1 MTRGIA
7 CWSVVLAAAGCATTE
22 TTEPEP
28 IPVYGTPVEAR
39 IAVGRFLDQRLR
51 EKGGDLTQ
59 KQILLS
65 PAKVKNAI
73 VDVLSASGRFREV
86 VNLPAEEGEATVA
99 SMVYAANRSNCDYLI
114 VGEIDQFEVI
124 DLGANPRMTASVML
138 ETATFPVGI
147 IVFLMSDRKSGFW
160 VNSIIYD
167 RTAMAALSLTLHV
180 LDLKE
185 EQGRTLAHLS
195 NVVSL
200 ATRPINVLAYGD
212 LSNPADDWIDLGKEL
227 GLVAIHNAGVKLA
240 ERLGVVVESLV
251 GRR

>member
-1 MTRGIA
+1 
-7 CWSVVLAAAGCATTE
+7 VVDGEPVPPEARVLNLAVAREAAGR
-22 TTEPEP
+22 
-28 IPVYGTPVEAR
+28 GLGRKLLRHLLDEAR
-39 IAVGRFLDQRLR
+39 G
-51 EKGGDLTQ
+51 K
-59 KQILLS
+59 
-65 PAKVKNAI
+65 
-73 VDVLSASGRFREV
+73 
-86 VNLPAEEGEATVA
+86 
-99 SMVYAANRSNCDYLI
+99 
-114 VGEIDQFEVI
+114 
-124 DLGANPRMTASVML
+124 ML